1 MSIFSSFANNE
12 IPNEA
17 DIGAQIEKN
26 NKYGLFSNYNQDS
39 LFSNDNKEYNK
50 GSLFGYTNSVLYS
63 NNKSNNFSIF
73 DSFEKGR
80 QEKNNNQNAYLFST
94 MNTTNIFGTSI
105 NNNYNT
111 NSSLFNI
118 KNNKISEPLNH
129 EYICK
134 VTSNKG
140 NYFNITIKNLSTFI
154 EINAFCQDELKKNE
168 YTKKYGLNE
177 LKEIKYL
184 SICDSI
190 DEIYEELNYEF
201 STKTPTIYENDTNIN
216 IYIPISHSKYKEIPF
231 ILNKIIKKE
240 NEIKKEELYDIITD
254 LQRMKQKFEEEK
266 KDFIILYYKEIE
278 ELKKTVNLYYEQM
291 NDNKKKYEEM
301 CEKNK
306 KFEEKISFL
315 EKEISSLKS
324 KNK

>member
-1 MSIFSSFANNE
+1 VF
-12 IPNEA
+12 
-17 DIGAQIEKN
+17 
-26 NKYGLFSNYNQDS
+26 
-39 LFSNDNKEYNK
+39 
-50 GSLFGYTNSVLYS
+50 YS

-190 DEIYEELNYEF
+190 DEIYEELNYEL
-201 STKTPTIYENDTNIN
+201 STKTPTIYENDANIN

-324 KNK
+324 KNI